1 VTIVSS
7 GQRNGFNCVSRRADL
22 GKCAIKLLL
31 VVGHDCFC
39 RLIAIHLLRRACEG
53 LCYFAPSICSSPPSL
68 LDRQRCLSTGWN
80 LCRSNPEGRKAKR
93 TAGSAVDKVRAGD
106 QYQDRQGAG
115 PRSTGKAARPRRGG
129 AGGLHF
135 SNMEVVN
142 KLWWARRPFA
152 SALHCSGAESF
163 DPDNYTALQ
172 EKFRDWR
179 LNNATSNTG

>member
-80 LCRSNPEGRKAKR
+80 LYRSNPDGRKAKR
-93 TAGSAVDKVRAGD
+93 TAGNAVDKLVINLKTA
-106 QYQDRQGAG
+106 
-115 PRSTGKAARPRRGG
+115 KAL
-129 AGGLHF
+129 GL
-135 SNMEVVN
+135 EVPA
-142 KLWWARRPFA
+142 KLL
-152 SALHCSGAESF
+152 ALAE
-163 DPDNYTALQ
+163 
-172 EKFRDWR
+172 EVIE
-179 LNNATSNTG
+179 